1 MAEVMKKGP
10 IVGWET
16 AREIY
21 AEEVVGINVYE
32 QAAII
37 TLAVNRVEPGK
48 SSSARSVQA
57 AVVRLVLPFATAN
70 ALVAAIES
78 AAKDVI
84 LADAAVSSGSPPRKN

>member
-1 MAEVMKKGP
+1 MAEIMKKGP

-16 AREIY
+16 AKEIY

-32 QAAII
+32 QTAII

-48 SSSARSVQA
+48 ASNARSVQA

-78 AAKDVI
+78 AAKDI
-84 LADAAVSSGSPPRKN
+84 LLADTVVAKGDVN